1 MIAKKTSPHFP
12 KTAHEALI
20 RFMDETVQFIFKS
33 QTQINYD
40 AQILQRVGPPLSDT
54 KQRLFPMAAK

>member
-1 MIAKKTSPHFP
+1 MSPHFP
-12 KTAHEALI
+12 KTAHEAFI
-20 RFMDETVQFIFKS
+20 RFMDGTAQFIFKS

-40 AQILQRVGPPLSDT
+40 AQILKRVGRPPLSDT